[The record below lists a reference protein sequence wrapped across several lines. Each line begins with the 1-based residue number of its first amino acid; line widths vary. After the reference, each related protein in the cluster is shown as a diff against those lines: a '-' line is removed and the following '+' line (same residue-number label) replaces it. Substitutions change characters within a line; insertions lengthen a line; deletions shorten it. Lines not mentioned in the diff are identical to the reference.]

1 MRRPAQ
7 LLLIALLALSG
18 CFSSGRDFPA
28 DPIPTLAVGTT
39 TQAEVRRALGEPWR
53 TGLEDGQRT
62 WTYGDYRYSLFG
74 DAKARD
80 LVLKFDQRGVLT
92 TYTYSSTERDL
103 PGQ

>member
-1 MRRPAQ
+1 MLRPAQ
-7 LLLIALLALSG
+7 LLLTALLALAGCVSG
-18 CFSSGRDFPA
+18 GRDFPA
-28 DPIPTLAVGTT
+28 DPIPTLAPGTT
-39 TQAEVRRALGEPWR
+39 TQADVRKALGDPWR

-80 LVLKFDQRGVLT
+80 LVLKFDRRGVLT

-103 PGQ
+103 PAR